1 MVIKHILTPFEK
13 RCLTRNRR
21 IVQRRREG
29 LHAAELARRFR
40 LTPTTIH
47 WILRAH
53 QRTTGENLCRLPRK
67 PRQRPEREVPDLSPL
82 RKGRL
87 ARNRRIVSLRREGHE
102 VRDLARRY
110 RLTPSSIYR
119 ILQDHAHATGENLGR
134 LSRNLHLARDRSIVR
149 LRRKGHDVA
158 ELARHF
164 EVTLQTIRQI
174 LKTHAQA
181 TGEYLGQLPRKPH
194 HLCPNCDAPVFS
206 RKTYYCSRACYLAPE
221 RKKRVAEAKQVIP
234 LRLKG
239 RTWPEIDAALG
250 FRTRSVVEWLKEN
263 RDAFDL
269 TEAEWQRVFPGS
281 GRHRQT

>member
-29 LHAAELARRFR
+29 LDAAELARRFR

-87 ARNRRIVSLRREGHE
+87 ARNCR
-102 VRDLARRY
+102 
-110 RLTPSSIYR
+110 
-119 ILQDHAHATGENLGR
+119 
-134 LSRNLHLARDRSIVR
+134 IVR
-149 LRRKGHDVA
+149 LRRKGQDVGG
-158 ELARHF
+158 LARRF
-164 EVTLQTIRQI
+164 EVAQQTIRTI
-174 LKTHAQA
+174 LKSHAQA

-194 HLCPNCDAPVFS
+194 HFCPNCDAPVFS

-221 RKKRVAEAKQVIP
+221 RRKRIAEAKQVIP

-239 RTWPEIDAALG
+239 RTWP
-250 FRTRSVVEWLKEN
+250 
-263 RDAFDL
+263 
-269 TEAEWQRVFPGS
+269 
-281 GRHRQT
+281 